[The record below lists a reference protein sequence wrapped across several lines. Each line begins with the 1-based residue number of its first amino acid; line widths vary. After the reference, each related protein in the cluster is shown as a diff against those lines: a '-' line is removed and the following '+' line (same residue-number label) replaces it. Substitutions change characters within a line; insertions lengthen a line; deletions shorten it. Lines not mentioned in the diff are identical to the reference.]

1 MVQGSYICAFNSPE
15 GGTQNVEK
23 EDTSRNGY
31 GDDLRSGA

>member
-1 MVQGSYICAFNSPE
+1 MVQGSYIHPFTGPK